1 MARVCRIPSAIVG
14 QLEEHEGDRELE
26 REMRDAGVDLEAEA
40 EGAGARAPAVRAPT
54 ERVDR
59 EALRRDAGVSAPTAR
74 GKSPVR
80 RRQPEHGALPPGW
93 RAETR
98 SAGDWEHV
106 VYHGPNGQLAASRQG
121 MALALEEEGA
131 TASAVPAEVTD
142 LAEHAVEAS
151 RPSTRKAPTQRSRS

>member
-1 MARVCRIPSAIVG
+1 M
-14 QLEEHEGDRELE
+14 
-26 REMRDAGVDLEAEA
+26 
-40 EGAGARAPAVRAPT
+40 RAPT

-106 VYHGPNGQLAASRQG
+106 VYHGPSNTGQ
-121 MALALEEEGA
+121 
-131 TASAVPAEVTD
+131 VVAELKVVTSNK
-142 LAEHAVEAS
+142 LCE
-151 RPSTRKAPTQRSRS
+151 PIL